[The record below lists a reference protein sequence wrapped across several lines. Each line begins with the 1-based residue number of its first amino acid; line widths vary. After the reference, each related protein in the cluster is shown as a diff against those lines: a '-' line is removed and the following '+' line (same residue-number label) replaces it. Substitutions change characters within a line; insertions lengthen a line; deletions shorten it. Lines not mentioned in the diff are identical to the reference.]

1 MYFQYEE
8 RRSLITQICRSDDEA
23 RDKSSMAA
31 TVTSGASYIAVD
43 RRDRV
48 AYCSIAKG
56 MENKHINNML
66 ISPEIILRYLFSLL
80 VPYTTCSPTLNG
92 DTLLRTSDNQ
102 KCIRQSKMHLTS

>member
-8 RRSLITQICRSDDEA
+8 RRSLITQICRSDDGA
-23 RDKSSMAA
+23 REKSSVAA
-31 TVTSGASYIAVD
+31 NGAGYIAVD